1 MTTTIMN
8 MILQLWL
15 VLAYGLSF
23 APISTIFGFQPSVAF
38 QPRPSSTVASSKI
51 AVGYEPKWK
60 KKETLAEQMGPVK
73 DLKEIGL
80 KGTIPVVFKQGDVV
94 KTTMAMAG
102 QPLREV
108 AIQAGQ
114 FIKYGCG
121 KGECGT
127 CEALVNGQWVRPCS
141 INVPADLVNGEEYV
155 VQVKAVKNKAKSS
168 GKFYSV
174 RSFLYGFY
182 NNVLGMVGM
191 VAYKRNAK
199 QNYLERMEYEELVR
213 QKTLEKKR
221 ARAVAQLSSTTAND
235 SSSSKIKKS

>member
-1 MTTTIMN
+1 MSSSSSSNSNSPTIATTK
-8 MILQLWL
+8 
-15 VLAYGLSF
+15 S
-23 APISTIFGFQPSVAF
+23 SSS
-38 QPRPSSTVASSKI
+38 SSTTK
-51 AVGYEPKWK
+51 GYDPKWK
-60 KKETLAEQMGPVK
+60 KKATLAEQMGELPVQ

-80 KGTIPVVFKQGDVV
+80 YGTVPVVFQQGEET
-94 KTTMAMAG
+94 KRTMALPG

-141 INVPADLVNGEEYV
+141 INVPADLLEGQEYV
-155 VQVKAVKNKAKSS
+155 VQVKSVKNKASSS

-182 NNVLGMVGM
+182 NNVLGMAGM

-199 QNYLERMEYEELVR
+199 RNYQERMEYEDMVR

-221 ARAVAQLSSTTAND
+221 ARAVTQVSTTGQNRELN
-235 SSSSKIKKS
+235 K

>member
-1 MTTTIMN
+1 MG
-8 MILQLWL
+8 
-15 VLAYGLSF
+15 GL
-23 APISTIFGFQPSVAF
+23 
-38 QPRPSSTVASSKI
+38 
-51 AVGYEPKWK
+51 
-60 KKETLAEQMGPVK
+60 PVQ

-80 KGTIPVVFKQGDVV
+80 YGTVPVVFQQGEET
-94 KTTMAMAG
+94 KRTMALPG

-141 INVPADLVNGEEYV
+141 INVPADLLEGQEYV
-155 VQVKAVKNKAKSS
+155 VQVKSVKNKASSS

-182 NNVLGMVGM
+182 NNVLGMAGM

-199 QNYLERMEYEELVR
+199 RNYQERMEYEDMVR

-221 ARAVAQLSSTTAND
+221 ARAVTQVSTTGQNRELD
-235 SSSSKIKKS
+235 K

>member
-1 MTTTIMN
+1 MN
-8 MILQLWL
+8 IILQRWL
-15 VLAYGLSF
+15 VLACSLSL
-23 APISTIFGFQPSVAF
+23 APKSAILGFQQSMAF
-38 QPRPSSTVASSKI
+38 LPRLSSSIASSEI

-60 KKETLAEQMGPVK
+60 KKETLAEQMGGPVK
-73 DLKEIGL
+73 DLKEIGI

-94 KTTMAMAG
+94 KSTMAMPG

-141 INVPADLVNGEEYV
+141 INVPGDLLDGQEYV

-174 RSFLYGFY
+174 RSFLFGFY

-191 VAYKRNAK
+191 VTYKRNAK
-199 QNYLERMEYEELVR
+199 KNYLDRMEYEEMVR

-221 ARAVAQLSSTTAND
+221 ARALAQLSSVNGD
-235 SSSSKIKKS
+235 SNIKKS